1 MTLILILLAFVAGY
15 YLGKMIALKEATQY
29 LKDST
34 KTKTTRNEW
43 KS

>member
-1 MTLILILLAFVAGY
+1 MTIILILLAFVAGY
-15 YLGKMIALKEATQY
+15 YVGKIIALKEATQY

-34 KTKTTRNEW
+34 KTTTKRNQW

>member
-1 MTLILILLAFVAGY
+1 MTIILILLAFVAGY
-15 YLGKMIALKEATQY
+15 YVGKITMLGEATKDV
-29 LKDST
+29 KDST